1 MDRLFKIGVNERLR
15 DKEPSNSPINFAT
28 DFKQKHL
35 SVDQLI
41 GHIRLG
47 HGVSA
52 HFKNAY
58 RKTANFV
65 CSDFVAADVDED
77 LTIHEAL
84 AQPFIQEFASF
95 IHTTASHT
103 SENPRFRVMF
113 LLEDTITKSN
123 EWGDCLFGLAIK
135 LNSDR
140 SIKDAARFFFGNSR
154 AEFHMIGNLLPT
166 REANK
171 LIAVGAETRGRY
183 KSNIGGQ
190 IPLASKTTIGDD
202 QLVKLSSGEMY
213 PLGKVPAG
221 TNLYCPYHLDRRPS
235 AFVVKSRR
243 GEKGIHCM
251 ACNSTYWSKD
261 GDDYDFD
268 AFDQLVEDR
277 HHIDEQR
284 VIDSKSNSNFLAR
297 YFPPTPQIT
306 YHQSRYLPAIIY
318 RSGITMVKSPK
329 GTGKTEALRAL
340 IRKIDEGNIPRGIA
354 KKDHPQSIL
363 LIGHRRSLLKE
374 AANKLGLRYYL
385 DTNPNDEIAEENT
398 ALLQPPVSNKL
409 QERND
414 SNVALEIGS
423 SQNAKKTK
431 PSRDKRRDLAIC
443 LDSLHHIAEKHL
455 EYLGNRKFKSVAPKP
470 YDIVIIDESEQVFS
484 HLLSETIRSRVGIDR
499 AFRAIEFEIRKAKS
513 VYALD
518 ADLGLI
524 TAHALK
530 ALRPDLWHND
540 CRIIYNKPLDK
551 IERRQMNVYR
561 DKKDL
566 QNRLLEAIRENK
578 RCFVATNSKKT
589 ANTLSELI
597 NKEFNS
603 TIKMRVITSDNSQN
617 PDERA
622 FVENIRNE
630 FLKTQVLICSP
641 SLGTGIDISFLDG
654 RCEVDEVIGFF
665 YSFVNTHTD
674 IDQQLAR
681 VRNPAAVSVWFD
693 GARFNYETNFDV
705 VRRGLA
711 VANFVPNAV
720 SDKLDDGGN
729 VTINYDHPLLLI
741 ATHVTV
747 AQRASKRDLITLF
760 EKLRKANNWDIV
772 YVDKL
777 PKVKIDTKWK
787 DATLTVKERRVE
799 GILKAEDLDDNE
811 FLELAIRKREGAS
824 LSKEE
829 NFAVERGGLQRA
841 YKVKITRQ
849 LIEMDDGG
857 RLRQRIELFQKV
869 FKPSVGL
876 ESLVSATEQG
886 LNNREIFKYQPE
898 WVLIFMVLV
907 SVGFFEESHFV
918 TDKHIKANELGD
930 FVQFCQ
936 KNKIILEEILGVAL
950 RGDVATNPIRQLN
963 VFMGRVGLRL
973 KSARRRKVAG
983 KANFEYCL
991 DPKRLREMAKLSKSY
1006 QPIESVIYS
1015 LKKQ

>member
-1 MDRLFKIGVNERLR
+1 VDRLFKIGVNERLR
-15 DKEPSNSPINFAT
+15 DKEPANSPVNLAT
-28 DFKQKHL
+28 DFKQKNL
-35 SVDQLI
+35 SFDQLI
-41 GHIRLG
+41 GHIKQG

-58 RKTANFV
+58 RTSANFV

-77 LTIHEAL
+77 LTIQEVL
-84 AQPFIQEFASF
+84 AQPFVQEFASF

-113 LLEDTITKSN
+113 LLEETITKSN

-135 LNSDR
+135 LISDR

-154 AEFHMIGNLLPT
+154 AEFHMIGNLLPA

-190 IPLASKTTIGDD
+190 IALASKTTIGDD
-202 QLVKLSSGEMY
+202 QLIKLNSGEMY
-213 PLGKVPAG
+213 PLEMVAVGSS
-221 TNLYCPYHLDRRPS
+221 LYCPYHLDRRPS

-277 HHIDEQR
+277 HRIDEQR
-284 VIDSKSNSNFLAR
+284 VIDNKSNSNFLAR

-306 YHQSRYLPAIIY
+306 YHQSRYLPAITY

-340 IRKIDEGNIPRGIA
+340 IRKIDEGVIPRSIA

-385 DTNPNDEIAEENT
+385 DANPSDEITVENA
-398 ALLQPPVSNKL
+398 ALLEPAVSNEL

-414 SNVALEIGS
+414 SSVALEIGS
-423 SQNAKKTK
+423 PQNAKKTK

-499 AFRAIEFEIRKAKS
+499 AYRAIEFEIRKAKS

-530 ALRPDLWHND
+530 ALRPDLWKND

-551 IERRQMNVYR
+551 IERRQMNIYR

-566 QNRLLEAIRENK
+566 QNRLLDAIRENK

-630 FLKTQVLICSP
+630 FLKIQVLICSP

-711 VANFVPNAV
+711 MANFVPNAV
-720 SDKLDDGGN
+720 GDKLDDGGN
-729 VTINYDHPLLLI
+729 LTIDYEHPLLLI

-760 EKLRKANNWDIV
+760 EKLRKANNWDIA

-777 PKVKIDTKWK
+777 PKVKIDTRWK
-787 DATLTVKERRVE
+787 DATLTVKEKRIV
-799 GILKAEDLDDNE
+799 GILNAPKLSDDDFLDLS
-811 FLELAIRKREGAS
+811 IRLRAGEV
-824 LSKEE
+824 LSQKEKYSIERSEIERVFNSPINRDLIVLDE
-829 NFAVERGGLQRA
+829 N
-841 YKVKITRQ
+841 K
-849 LIEMDDGG
+849 
-857 RLRQRIELFQKV
+857 RLRQKLNNFDAIF
-869 FKPSVGL
+869 SNT
-876 ESLVSATEQG
+876 ESLEQTIQSAERLFEVNGAFQ
-886 LNNREIFKYQPE
+886 NSPI
-898 WVLIFMVLV
+898 WILV
-907 SVGFFEESHFV
+907 FYVMISVGFFHGGKFQKGIKLSASNLAIFV
-918 TDKHIKANELGD
+918 T
-930 FVQFCQ
+930 FC
-936 KNKIILEEILGVAL
+936 KTNRIIIEQILKVSL
-950 RGDVATNPIRQLN
+950 RCLSPLKLSHYCGAT
-963 VFMGRVGLRL
+963 GRGLRWL
-973 KSARRRKVAG
+973 
-983 KANFEYCL
+983 
-991 DPKRLREMAKLSKSY
+991 
-1006 QPIESVIYS
+1006 ESGIRMRIA
-1015 LKKQ
+1015 